1 MSNEKLMV
9 KNTVEVE
16 SVPNEV
22 QEVIDFLN
30 KQHHDST
37 QVQYEIDNA
46 LEGLIE
52 ACEELGEDIHE
63 EVYQAA
69 YPLTQD
75 SNPDY
80 ESEKIQA
87 AINRL
92 EGNWTGRKHH
102 L

>member
-9 KNTVEVE
+9 KKTVEVE

-37 QVQYEIDNA
+37 QVQYEIDND
-46 LEGLIE
+46 LESLIE
-52 ACEELGEDIHE
+52 ACEGLGEDIHE
-63 EVYQAA
+63 EVHQAA
-69 YPLTQD
+69 YPLIQ
-75 SNPDY
+75 DY
-80 ESEKIQA
+80 ETCCETDKILE

-92 EGNWTGRKHH
+92 EGNNE
-102 L
+102 